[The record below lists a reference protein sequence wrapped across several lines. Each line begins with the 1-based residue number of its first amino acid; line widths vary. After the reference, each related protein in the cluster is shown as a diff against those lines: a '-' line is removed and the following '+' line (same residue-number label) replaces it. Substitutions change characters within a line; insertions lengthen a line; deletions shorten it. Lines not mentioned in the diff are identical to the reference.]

1 MSTIKIEPK
10 GVDLSQ
16 DTIHETALI
25 SYLGTIDAGAVSR
38 ETITAVYQNV
48 EAIDAALSNVLDM
61 ENLDKLFVVA
71 DVDLDATDVRIRF
84 MWGNDDD
91 EAKLLNQETRED
103 NSTADEVNYEFV
115 EHVFPATGRYL
126 VEVPRLARFVKIQV
140 KVTGAAGTDELA
152 LGVYGQ
158 RRKGA

>member
-1 MSTIKIEPK
+1 
-10 GVDLSQ
+10 
-16 DTIHETALI
+16 
-25 SYLGTIDAGAVSR
+25 
-38 ETITAVYQNV
+38 
-48 EAIDAALSNVLDM
+48 
-61 ENLDKLFVVA
+61 
-71 DVDLDATDVRIRF
+71 

-103 NSTADEVNYEFV
+103 NATALVVKYEFV

-140 KVTGAAGTDELA
+140 KVTGAPGTLELA

-158 RRKGA
+158 RRRGA